1 MRISDWSSDVCSSDL
16 ALVRIGAV
24 ERRLPARG
32 LGPGAVKVAIR
43 PEAIRI
49 ARNGSGG
56 ILEADV
62 VKATYL
68 GSHMEYTLT
77 TPLEDRSEEH
87 TSELQSLMRISSAV
101 FCLKKK
107 INSPNIQTQHQS
119 STQPQHTVPLHNI
132 ATSTTKHR
140 T

>member
-77 TPLEDRSEEH
+77 TPLGDLFAVDSDVDHPAHVGERDRKS
-87 TSELQSLMRISSAV
+87 TRLNSS
-101 FCLKKK
+101 
-107 INSPNIQTQHQS
+107 H
-119 STQPQHTVPLHNI
+119 
-132 ATSTTKHR
+132 
-140 T
+140 

>member
-16 ALVRIGAV
+16 DANLVEAEIAALQDGQALVRIGAV

-77 TPLEDRSEEH
+77 TPPGDLF
-87 TSELQSLMRISSAV
+87 AV
-101 FCLKKK
+101 DSDVDHPAHVGECVTVDLAKRG
-107 INSPNIQTQHQS
+107 
-119 STQPQHTVPLHNI
+119 VPLVR
-132 ATSTTKHR
+132 SYRQR
-140 T
+140 TRPASRR